1 MAEYD
6 LGALLDYER
15 TPGEVWIRVT
25 PGRLRAFLARYVD
38 QTDLAP
44 QSRGA
49 ADMFLKLLRDAE
61 KALKRGYWSSLF

>member
-1 MAEYD
+1 MPEYNVD
-6 LGALLDYER
+6 TLLDYER

-49 ADMFLKLLRDAE
+49 ADQFLTLLRDAE
-61 KALKRGYWSSLF
+61 KTLK